1 MLMGKTEVNGLAG
14 QTARPHPACAAPGIY
29 EDGGRYLLPSRLGPA

>member
-1 MLMGKTEVNGLAG
+1 MLMGKTEVNRLAG

-29 EDGGRYLLPSRLGPA
+29 EDGGRCHLPTRLGPA